1 MAKNLELGDLV
12 SRRDREGELYIVIGY
27 TYRVSRWGNQRVM
40 KVFCSTTG
48 RQMFVL
54 ESILIVINSANSEK
68 SSSLS
73 FR

>member
-68 SSSLS
+68 SS
-73 FR
+73 

>member
-12 SRRDREGELYIVIGY
+12 SRKDREGELYIGIGY
-27 TYRVSRWGNQRVM
+27 TYRVARWGNQRVM

-54 ESILIVINSANSEK
+54 ESILIIINSANSKK
-68 SSSLS
+68 SS
-73 FR
+73 

>member
-12 SRRDREGELYIVIGY
+12 SRKDREGELYIVIGY

-54 ESILIVINSANSEK
+54 ESILIVINSANSKK
-68 SSSLS
+68 SS
-73 FR
+73 

>member
-12 SRRDREGELYIVIGY
+12 SRKDREGELYIVIGY

-54 ESILIVINSANSEK
+54 ESILIIINSANSKK
-68 SSSLS
+68 SS
-73 FR
+73 

>member
-1 MAKNLELGDLV
+1 LAKNLELGDLV
-12 SRRDREGELYIVIGY
+12 SRKDREGELYIVIGY

-54 ESILIVINSANSEK
+54 ESILIIINSANSKK
-68 SSSLS
+68 SS
-73 FR
+73 

>member
-40 KVFCSTTG
+40 KVFCSTAG
-48 RQMFVL
+48 RQIFVL
-54 ESILIVINSANSEK
+54 ESLLVVINPANSVK
-68 SSSLS
+68 SS
-73 FR
+73 

>member
-12 SRRDREGELYIVIGY
+12 SRKDREGELYIVIGY

-54 ESILIVINSANSEK
+54 ESILIIINFLISIYLLVN
-68 SSSLS
+68 
-73 FR
+73 